1 MTHASAGVDKGLRSS
16 NGMPIEVM
24 GLMHGHIDTE
34 DPRSLVVTDVFPIP
48 VEGTE
53 TSVMTDNPAVT
64 NYMIQLSETL
74 EAVRTERFMG
84 WYHSHPFDVGPD
96 SNAFLSATD
105 VGTQMTWQ
113 MSEVCGALGDAQ

>member
-1 MTHASAGVDKGLRSS
+1 
-16 NGMPIEVM
+16 
-24 GLMHGHIDTE
+24 MHGHIDTE

-74 EAVRTERFMG
+74 EAVLA
-84 WYHSHPFDVGPD
+84 SFDLAAAPLLEMPAAGD
-96 SNAFLSATD
+96 
-105 VGTQMTWQ
+105 
-113 MSEVCGALGDAQ
+113 LG